1 MTRAGMEARGGK
13 HGFPSGL
20 DARGRRRHMGPMPRH
35 DPIPPRRSEADYQR
49 AASAW
54 TRYKAMMKWM
64 ALAAFVS
71 VLLALIYLK
80 ASGGPVPIHMVIAT
94 IAGVGL
100 SVLLGT
106 ALMGLVFLSNN
117 SGHDESASGG
127 ERDDRSR

>member
-1 MTRAGMEARGGK
+1 MEAPGARKGRE
-13 HGFPSGL
+13 SAL
-20 DARGRRRHMGPMPRH
+20 DAGAPARHMGAMPRH
-35 DPIPPRRSEADYQR
+35 DPIPPRRTPADYER

-54 TRYKAMMKWM
+54 ARYKAMMKWM
-64 ALAAFVS
+64 ALASFVS

-80 ASGGPVPIHMVIAT
+80 SSGEPVPIHMVIAT

-117 SGHDESASGG
+117 SGHDEAANGDV
-127 ERDDRSR
+127 DDRG